1 MLHIDEQGMIVNA
14 GIMPRRFT
22 QIERQPLQQV
32 QGIIVH
38 QTGSGSAAS
47 TFNSY
52 THANAKGAHF
62 LIDKDGTIY
71 QTASIKKR
79 THHVGPLLARCLAE
93 LRCKPAAFAPSATAP
108 QGTPVERM
116 HKIEMQKSV
125 PVRYPS
131 NTDSLGIEIVGRAS
145 LPPGKAAPASATPRE
160 KERYFNQHAVYETVT
175 NAQNVSLQWLINE
188 LTASLSVPKAEVFR
202 HPDVS
207 RKNPTE
213 ASTAAW
219 Q

>member
-52 THANAKGAHF
+52 THANANGAHF

-108 QGTPVERM
+108 QGTPRGTDAQNRNAEKRSGSLSLQ
-116 HKIEMQKSV
+116 HRQ
-125 PVRYPS
+125 PGNRNRRPS
-131 NTDSLGIEIVGRAS
+131 LSSTGESSTSGRH
-145 LPPGKAAPASATPRE
+145 TPR
-160 KERYFNQHAVYETVT
+160 
-175 NAQNVSLQWLINE
+175 
-188 LTASLSVPKAEVFR
+188 
-202 HPDVS
+202 
-207 RKNPTE
+207 
-213 ASTAAW
+213 
-219 Q
+219 